1 MDVVYNLRM
10 LRTVTILK
18 NDLPGKKFE
27 FSLLV
32 QNEEHIYKVPTR
44 EDLDSWV
51 QFIKKGISMARPLI
65 IGPVTT
71 NLRNPKKARESK
83 VLDAQELMALRPR
96 LSSGRSL
103 QSHPSQGE
111 LQTPTTPAVP
121 ENSEAE

>member
-1 MDVVYNLRM
+1 MIYNLRM
-10 LRTVTILK
+10 LKTVTILK
-18 NDLPGKKFE
+18 NDPGAKKFE
-27 FSLLV
+27 FSVLV
-32 QNEEHIYKVPTR
+32 LSEEHIYKVATR

-51 QFIKKGISMARPLI
+51 QFFKKAIALSRPLI

-71 NLRNPKKARESK
+71 NVRNNKKARESK

-103 QSHPSQGE
+103 QSQSSQGE
-111 LQTPTTPAVP
+111 LQIPTTPSVP